1 MRHLTL
7 GVLALLALVPA
18 GSAWAD
24 APDPDSLRLDAAQPA
39 QSLDGRWLVVEGS
52 GDDLLPVDEAG
63 GVQDSLAWRPAG
75 PGVFS
80 RQPDAAPVW
89 LRADV
94 VNPTDQPI
102 ERLWVLRFA
111 LIDQVVLA
119 AVYPDGRVDRVRAG
133 EDVPLAHRRV
143 PHRLPVLPITVPP
156 GQTVRLY
163 AHLADP
169 GAIDAPM
176 LLCTWPWL
184 AKAEAR
190 RDLIH
195 GLFMGSLLVLMLFAT
210 GLAVARRERL
220 YGWFAGYLGS
230 VLLSCLVYFWAGA
243 APWLAERW
251 GPDAVNRGIVVT
263 AVLVFMASIGFAAR
277 LLDLDQHRPR
287 VHRWLSRV
295 LWAYPVGMVAAAT
308 LPYGVAVALSAVSML
323 PVLVPVGVSVR
334 LAGAQRVA
342 ALYALSWA
350 VLIGAVA
357 AVYLRV
363 AGLVPA
369 DFPTAWFLY
378 VGFFLQFVVLVVA
391 MAGRVRAIER
401 ERRAALQ
408 AEIAAYQRNAALARS
423 FERFVPKAFLDR
435 LQRTSYTEIE
445 LGHAVSKRMTILFS
459 DIRSFTSLVEAMSPE
474 ENFAFINEY
483 LGYMEPAIH
492 QHLGFI
498 DKYIGDAVM
507 ALFDDERDD
516 GAGARRAVQ
525 SAVGMHSALARYNRL
540 RAERREPPV
549 GMGIGLHTGEL
560 MLGTIG
566 GRDRLNASVIG
577 DSVNLASRVEGLTK
591 RYGAACLVSG
601 EVVAQL
607 GPDPEWALRHL
618 DDVRVKGRSS
628 PVAVYQLLDCEPR
641 DERAARLLHR
651 DAWHAARGALVA
663 GRLDEALARFQALA
677 AGDPGDKAVP
687 LMIARCERL
696 LAQGLP
702 EGWDGAE
709 TWAEK

>member
-1 MRHLTL
+1 
-7 GVLALLALVPA
+7 
-18 GSAWAD
+18 
-24 APDPDSLRLDAAQPA
+24 
-39 QSLDGRWLVVEGS
+39 
-52 GDDLLPVDEAG
+52 VDEAG

-94 VNPTDQPI
+94 VNPSDQPI

-287 VHRWLSRV
+287 IHRWLSRV

-391 MAGRVRAIER
+391 MAGRVRAIKR

-445 LGHAVSKRMTILFS
+445 LGDAVTHQATVLFTDLRGFTRLFENIPPAEGFALLNHYLGRMTP
-459 DIRSFTSLVEAMSPE
+459 LVEAH
-474 ENFAFINEY
+474 
-483 LGYMEPAIH
+483 G
-492 QHLGFI
+492 GVV
-498 DKYIGDAVM
+498 DKYVGDSIM
-507 ALFDDERDD
+507 ALFLGAADDAVRAVVAMGQALRELNEDGTLPRGVRLATGSGLHAGAVALGTVGSVHRLDVTALGDTVNSAARPEALTSALGVGVLVSEEVTWRLRDPELFHLRSLGPVRLYGREEPLGVVEVCAADPETVREAKLRTRARFD
-516 GAGARRAVQ
+516 GALQAYRAGAFEEAARELAWCAAQCPEDGVAVALHARALV
-525 SAVGMHSALARYNRL
+525 
-540 RAERREPPV
+540 RAS
-549 GMGIGLHTGEL
+549 
-560 MLGTIG
+560 G
-566 GRDRLNASVIG
+566 GRTGVAKG
-577 DSVNLASRVEGLTK
+577 DAE
-591 RYGAACLVSG
+591 LV
-601 EVVAQL
+601 
-607 GPDPEWALRHL
+607 
-618 DDVRVKGRSS
+618 
-628 PVAVYQLLDCEPR
+628 
-641 DERAARLLHR
+641 
-651 DAWHAARGALVA
+651 
-663 GRLDEALARFQALA
+663 
-677 AGDPGDKAVP
+677 
-687 LMIARCERL
+687 
-696 LAQGLP
+696 
-702 EGWDGAE
+702 
-709 TWAEK
+709 